1 MSSIAELV
9 SKYARFG
16 YPLATSRNMA
26 AEEIIL
32 RKISA
37 SDMVDQV
44 VLKGGIVMFNLTH
57 NSRRATRDIDF
68 DFIRYSI
75 DESSI
80 RTFIRKLNQVK
91 DGLDVEIQGPIK
103 QLNQEDYQG
112 VRIHV
117 LISDANNDVLSLK
130 MDIGVHVYLDI
141 DQQNVS
147 FSFLDGGESV
157 FLQVNPPEQIF
168 AEKMIS
174 LARLGPVS
182 TRYKDIYDM
191 LYLSKVLGLDSKK
204 LKSIFTSFFNR
215 SSRGPHDFKALR
227 DRISSTL
234 DSQMFEKEAK
244 DVTNR
249 WLNVGYEEAKEMIL
263 STLYGLLSD

>member
-1 MSSIAELV
+1 MSSIGELV
-9 SKYARFG
+9 TKYARQK
-16 YPLATSRNMA
+16 YPLAASRNMA

-37 SDMVDQV
+37 SGMADQV
-44 VLKGGIVMFNLTH
+44 ALKGGIVMFNLTH

-80 RTFIRKLNQVK
+80 RAFIRKLNQVK
-91 DGLDVEIQGPIK
+91 NGFDVEIQGPIK
-103 QLNQEDYQG
+103 QLHQEDYQG

-117 LISDANNDVLSLK
+117 LISDATNDVLNLK
-130 MDIGVHVYLDI
+130 IDIGVHVYLDI

-147 FSFLDGGESV
+147 FSFLDDGGSI

-168 AEKMIS
+168 AEKMLS

-191 LYLSKVLGLDSKK
+191 FYLSKVLGLDIEK

-215 SSRGPHDFKALR
+215 TARGPRDFKALR
-227 DRISSTL
+227 DRIVSTL

-249 WLNVGYEEAKEMIL
+249 WLDVGYEEVKEAIL
-263 STLYGLLSD
+263 STLDGLLAD